1 MRVASGGKGWT
12 MVWRGEE
19 LLPAIEQIIAGN
31 MAVACEH
38 VRGKVVQGMKPGT
51 GRIYFRRRAGKAG
64 GRWERLVFEGGEY
77 VLKKGFK
84 KKRGGAAMSHY
95 IIHQASAPGQPPAPD
110 TGTLKNSITWQV
122 LRRNKRIVGRI
133 GTGLPQGAALEFGT
147 KDGRIK
153 ARPYIRPVLRREA
166 MKVQRLLGKGFRV
179 R

>member
-1 MRVASGGKGWT
+1 
-12 MVWRGEE
+12 
-19 LLPAIEQIIAGN
+19 
-31 MAVACEH
+31 
-38 VRGKVVQGMKPGT
+38 
-51 GRIYFRRRAGKAG
+51 
-64 GRWERLVFEGGEY
+64 
-77 VLKKGFK
+77 
-84 KKRGGAAMSHY
+84 MSHY